1 MEKEFLSIKEA
12 AALYGF
18 RSTSTLNTAARR
30 GKLRTRDF
38 GPKLRLTT
46 RAWVEEYMAG
56 VKPRAH
62 PRGQAMLRKVEGAA
76 GGGAGE

>member
-30 GKLRTRDF
+30 GKLHTRDF

-62 PRGQAMLRKVEGAA
+62 PRGQAMQRKGQDA
-76 GGGAGE
+76 GGEGGE